1 MKKPFYFLISI
12 FLLSCQAGH
21 ELHYFKQGKNYFRI
35 SVDEKA
41 FLSSSRYTSG
51 YYDEDAVDKYFG
63 EIHRPDSTGRII
75 PLKKTSTSTDSSAH
89 QSDNEN
95 KKTESVQ
102 ESLQNTKLVLIL
114 STDATAVADQIGS
127 LAENEQ
133 TLETIARLTH
143 KGTIDQNN
151 KLKGDLQLI
160 DQKNKSIAQMGDA
173 FIGGITIDSTGNAR
187 SQQNKVKTSLLAF
200 INSLASTMG
209 HKVPFANLT
218 EAQQWY
224 YNNF

>member
-1 MKKPFYFLISI
+1 MKKLLYFSISI
-12 FLLSCQAGH
+12 LFISCQAGH
-21 ELHYFKQGKNYFRI
+21 ELHYFKQGRNYFRI

-75 PLKKTSTSTDSSAH
+75 PISKTTSDKDSSNTEGTEH
-89 QSDNEN
+89 

-102 ESLQNTKLVLIL
+102 ESLRNTKLVLIL

-133 TLETIARLTH
+133 TLETIARLSH
-143 KGTIDQNN
+143 KSTIDQNN

-160 DQKNKSIAQMGDA
+160 DQKNNSIIQIGDA
-173 FIGGITIDSTGNAR
+173 FIGGLNIDSTGNAR
-187 SQQNKVKTSLLAF
+187 SQQNKVKTNLLAF
-200 INSLASTMG
+200 INSLAASLG
-209 HKVPFANLT
+209 NKVPFANLN

-224 YNNF
+224 HNNF